1 MQSTLDSVDLQ
12 TLSAY
17 EFNKLPAL
25 VRTELLA
32 SGKLGTKTKSRNS
45 LVRGVGRNDA
55 SYPVV
60 VCLHGVKVSCP
71 AYKVWENMLSRCYS
85 PSYQHNR
92 KTYIGCTVH
101 SDWHSFTQFR
111 VWWLLNYV
119 DGWELDKDL
128 LVMNNRIYSE
138 ATCLFVPK
146 WLNNLTLAH
155 NAGRG
160 SLPIGVTLN
169 SGRLAKPYQA
179 QSSDGTGKRVHLGRY
194 TTPEAAYMAWLEYKL
209 QFIDSRS
216 LELESILPGLHG
228 KVRAKVL
235 SLR

>member
-1 MQSTLDSVDLQ
+1 MQSTIDSVNLQ
-12 TLSAY
+12 MLSAY

-60 VCLHGVKVSCP
+60 VCLQGTKVSCP
-71 AYKVWENMLSRCYS
+71 AYRIWENMLSRCYS
-85 PSYQHNR
+85 VSYQHNR
-92 KTYIGCTVH
+92 KTYVGCTVH
-101 SDWHSFTQFR
+101 SDWHTFTQFR
-111 VWWLLNYV
+111 DWWLLNYV

-128 LVMNNRIYSE
+128 LVANNRIYSE

-160 SLPIGVTLN
+160 ALPIGVTLN

-179 QSSDGTGKRVHLGRY
+179 QSSDGAGKRVHLGRY

>member
-1 MQSTLDSVDLQ
+1 MQNTIDSVDLQ
-12 TLSAY
+12 MLSAY
-17 EFNKLPAL
+17 GFNKLPAL
-25 VRTELLA
+25 VRTELLI
-32 SGKLGTKTKSRNS
+32 SGKLGTKTKTRNS

-60 VCLHGVKVSCP
+60 VCLYGVKVSCP
-71 AYKVWENMLSRCYS
+71 AYKVWENMLSRCYTS
-85 PSYQHNR
+85 SYQRNL

-111 VWWLLNYV
+111 AWWLLNYV

-128 LVMNNRIYSE
+128 LVVNNKIYS
-138 ATCLFVPK
+138 ADTCLFVPQ

-169 SGRLAKPYQA
+169 GGRLARPYQA
-179 QSSDGTGKRVHLGRY
+179 QSSDGTGGRVHLGRY
-194 TTPEAAYMAWLEYKL
+194 ATPEAAHMAWLQYKL
-209 QFIDSRS
+209 GMVDSMQVQ
-216 LELESILPGLHG
+216 LEGILPGLTE
-228 KVRAKVL
+228 KVRTKIM